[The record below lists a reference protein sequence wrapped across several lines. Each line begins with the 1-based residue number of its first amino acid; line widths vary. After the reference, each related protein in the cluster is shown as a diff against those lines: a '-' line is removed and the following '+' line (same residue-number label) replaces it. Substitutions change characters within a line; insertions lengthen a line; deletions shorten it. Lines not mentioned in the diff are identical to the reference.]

1 MASLTPVAR
10 PSSTRIRSTW
20 APVTTVPPCSSMTA
34 RSALATLP
42 APPTG
47 TPSRAMRESSRGKN
61 PPVPGTFSMEIACRK
76 DLNRTL
82 TCSLSKFLS
91 TASYSDRGM

>member
-1 MASLTPVAR
+1 
-10 PSSTRIRSTW
+10 
-20 APVTTVPPCSSMTA
+20 
-34 RSALATLP
+34 
-42 APPTG
+42 
-47 TPSRAMRESSRGKN
+47 MRESSRGKK
-61 PPVPGTFSMEIACRK
+61 PPVPGTFSMEMACRK